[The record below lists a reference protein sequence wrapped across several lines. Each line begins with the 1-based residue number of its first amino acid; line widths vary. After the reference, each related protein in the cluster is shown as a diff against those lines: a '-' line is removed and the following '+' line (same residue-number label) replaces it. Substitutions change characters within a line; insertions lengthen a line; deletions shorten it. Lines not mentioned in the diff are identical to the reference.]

1 VPAPGRSFPE
11 RMIHAALL
19 DIETYED
26 IEADESATLQAAGV
40 VAMVA
45 LCGAIGAWNIGPV
58 GALSS
63 ALSAIGGWLAWSG
76 ITYVVGDKIF
86 GATATWGEVLR
97 TLGFAQSPGVLLVLG
112 IVPVLGVGVSLVVA
126 IWVLIAGF
134 IGIRQALDIS
144 NGKTFLTIIV
154 GGLIYG
160 ALQAI
165 F

>member
-1 VPAPGRSFPE
+1 MPAPSQSISE
-11 RMIHAALL
+11 RMIGAALL
-19 DIETYED
+19 NIETYEA
-26 IEADESATLQAAGV
+26 IEADETATLQAAGV

-45 LCGAIGAWNIGPV
+45 LCGAVGAWNIGPM
-58 GALSS
+58 GALGS
-63 ALSAIGGWLAWSG
+63 ALSAVGGWLVWAG

-97 TLGFAQSPGVLLVLG
+97 TLGFAQSPGVLLLLG
-112 IVPVLGVGVSLVVA
+112 IVPVLGWGVSLVVA
-126 IWVLIAGF
+126 IWILIAGF

-144 NGKTFLTIIV
+144 NGKTFLTIII

-160 ALQAI
+160 ALQSI